1 MKDNKDKLENE
12 YKDNKKRKI
21 EFRGKRVDNGEWVYG
36 LPMYMNYIKEF
47 TEHEWIDELDNN
59 RVKKYQTSADFQIEG
74 ETLGQFTGLCDKNGK
89 KIYEGDIV
97 KLTRTNMYVP
107 SASFNG
113 KDLVSLHRVCWND
126 EKHCFYQEHFDIDKK
141 RVTGAG
147 MLCFEDE
154 RAKENIIEV
163 IGNIYDNPELLGG

>member
-12 YKDNKKRKI
+12 HKDNKKRKI

-59 RVKKYQTSADFQIEG
+59 RVKKYQTSAAFQIEG

-89 KIYEGDIV
+89 KIYEGDVV
-97 KLTRTNMYVP
+97 KFIDYDSYDEGFENAGVVKYGGNMFYVTNRYSLNME
-107 SASFNG
+107 
-113 KDLVSLHRVCWND
+113 DLVDDLEGSMYC
-126 EKHCFYQEHFDIDKK
+126 
-141 RVTGAG
+141 
-147 MLCFEDE
+147 
-154 RAKENIIEV
+154 EV
-163 IGNIYDNPELLGG
+163 ISNIYDDPEMWEEYDEKPNN